1 MFMSKHIMQV
11 SKDIDQGIKWQ
22 ISEIIWIKVNWQPQ
36 NVCILL
42 SFKTENILTK
52 ICRNFASAMEADI

>member
-1 MFMSKHIMQV
+1 MFVSKHTMQV

-22 ISEIIWIKVNWQPQ
+22 ISEIIWTKVNWQPQ

-42 SFKTENILTK
+42 SFKAENILTK
-52 ICRNFASAMEADI
+52 ICRNFASAMEVDI